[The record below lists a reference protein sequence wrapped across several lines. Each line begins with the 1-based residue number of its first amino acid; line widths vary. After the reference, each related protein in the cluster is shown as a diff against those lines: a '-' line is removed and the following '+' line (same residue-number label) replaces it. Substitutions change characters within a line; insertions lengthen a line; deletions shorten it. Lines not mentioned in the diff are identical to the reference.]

1 MRKMADVE
9 VLIEEDAMEFDL
21 GDRVRV
27 WYASERQWKE
37 ATVRAVI
44 MEPAPSMRV
53 YYQVRCEG
61 KDNPRYYRTEE
72 LQPTK

>member
-1 MRKMADVE
+1 MRKTAEME
-9 VLIEEDAMEFDL
+9 VLIEEDAREFDL

-27 WYASERQWKE
+27 WYASEGKWKE

-44 MEPAPSMRV
+44 MEPAPSMGV

-61 KDNPRYYRTEE
+61 KENPRYYSAEE
-72 LQPTK
+72 LQPVK

>member
-1 MRKMADVE
+1 MRKTAEVE
-9 VLIEEDAMEFDL
+9 VLIEEDAMEFAP
-21 GDRVRV
+21 GDRVQV
-27 WYASERQWKE
+27 WYASEGRWKE

-61 KDNPRYYRTEE
+61 RENPRYYSAEE
-72 LQPTK
+72 LQALK